1 MVNSL
6 LTPAVI
12 RSMGFYQSLNHDYLC
27 FQIHL
32 QRNGYKSG
40 FAKSAYSA
48 SVYENEPVNTY
59 VTSVNFN
66 GLMAV
71 YTIIEDT
78 TTCLDSFLI
87 NPFTGVISTKV
98 IK

>member
-1 MVNSL
+1 M
-6 LTPAVI
+6 
-12 RSMGFYQSLNHDYLC
+12 
-27 FQIHL
+27 
-32 QRNGYKSG
+32 
-40 FAKSAYSA
+40 
-48 SVYENEPVNTY
+48 YENEPVNTY

-71 YTIIEDT
+71 YTIIEDA